1 MNLKQLEYFVH
12 VAELG
17 SFSKAALVLQIA
29 QPALSRQVRAL
40 EMDLRETLLL
50 RNGRG
55 VALTEAG
62 RRLFEHSVTILQQVA
77 QAREEL
83 GARRDEPS
91 GHITIGLPPSIA
103 RQLTLPLIDGFKRQ
117 LPKARL
123 AIVEGLSTHV
133 AEWIAT
139 GRVDVGLLHNPESQA
154 SLEIT
159 PVLEEPLCL
168 VEPLTAPSQRP
179 ASKRTPPAAQE
190 TTVPLRELDR
200 YPLVMPERT
209 QAIRRLLESQA
220 VLAGVKLDIAWEV
233 SSIPSIID
241 LVCAGYGCGVLTASA
256 VAASPRAD
264 ELRVR
269 PLSQPQLISVLCV
282 AVSAHKRSTPL
293 IRHAQAMLQALTRA
307 LPQGTAAR

>member
-62 RRLFEHSVTILQQVA
+62 RRLFEHSVGILQLVA

-83 GARRDEPS
+83 GARRDEPA

-103 RQLTLPLIDGFKRQ
+103 RQLTLPLIDGFQ
-117 LPKARL
+117 QDLPKARL

-168 VEPLTAPSQRP
+168 VEPITPKAPR
-179 ASKRTPPAAQE
+179 AGTRRAAGHATE
-190 TTVPLRELDR
+190 GTVPLREIGR

-220 VLAGVKLDIAWEV
+220 VLAGVRLNIAWEV

-256 VAASPRAD
+256 VAASSRAG

-269 PLSQPQLISVLCV
+269 PLTQPQLVSVLCV
-282 AVSAHKRSTPL
+282 AVSTHKRSTPL
-293 IRHAQAMLQALTRA
+293 IRQAQAMLQALTRA
-307 LPQGTAAR
+307 LPQGTGAR

>member
-62 RRLFEHSVTILQQVA
+62 RRLFEHSVGILQLVA

-83 GARRDEPS
+83 GSQRDDPA

-103 RQLTLPLIDGFKRQ
+103 RQLTLPLIDGFRRE
-117 LPKARL
+117 LPRGRL
-123 AIVEGLSTHV
+123 AVVEGLSTHV
-133 AEWIAT
+133 TEWIIT
-139 GRVDVGLLHNPESQA
+139 GRVDVGLLHNPEAQPA
-154 SLEIT
+154 LEIT

-168 VEPLTAPSQRP
+168 VEPITPGRP
-179 ASKRTPPAAQE
+179 RAAAGDADA
-190 TTVPLRELDR
+190 VPLRELGR
-200 YPLVMPERT
+200 YPLVMPERHQT
-209 QAIRRLLESQA
+209 IRRLLESQA
-220 VLAGVKLDIAWEV
+220 VLAGVPLNIAWEV
-233 SSIPSIID
+233 SSVPSIID
-241 LVCAGYGCGVLTASA
+241 LVCAGYGHGVLTASA
-256 VAASPRAD
+256 VAASSRAA

-269 PLSQPQLISVLCV
+269 PLVEPQLVSVLCM

-293 IRHAQAMLQALTRA
+293 IRHAMGMLQALVQA
-307 LPQGTAAR
+307 LPQGRE

>member
-62 RRLFEHSVTILQQVA
+62 RRLFEHSVGILQLVS
-77 QAREEL
+77 QAREDL
-83 GARRDEPS
+83 GTQRDEPA
-91 GHITIGLPPSIA
+91 GHITVGLPPSIA
-103 RQLTLPLIDGFKRQ
+103 RQLTLPLIDGFRRE
-117 LPKARL
+117 LPRARL

-133 AEWIAT
+133 AEWITT
-139 GRVDVGLLHNPESQA
+139 GRVDVGLLHNPEASP
-154 SLEIT
+154 SLEIE

-168 VEPLTAPSQRP
+168 VEP
-179 ASKRTPPAAQE
+179 AAAARRRAAAGSE
-190 TTVPLRELDR
+190 GSLPLRELSR
-200 YPLVMPERT
+200 YPLVMPERN

-220 VLAGVKLDIAWEV
+220 VLAGVQLNIAWEV
-233 SSIPSIID
+233 SSIPAIID
-241 LVCAGYGCGVLTASA
+241 LVCGGYGHGVLTASA
-256 VAASPRAD
+256 VAASPRAA

-269 PLSQPQLISVLCV
+269 PLMQPQLISVLCV
-282 AVSAHKRSTPL
+282 AVSSHKRSTPL
-293 IRHAQAMLQALTRA
+293 IREVHKMLRTLARA
-307 LPQGTAAR
+307 LPQGDG

>member
-62 RRLFEHSVTILQQVA
+62 RRLFEHSVGILQLVS

-83 GARRDEPS
+83 GSQRDEPA
-91 GHITIGLPPSIA
+91 GHITIGLPPSLA
-103 RQLTLPLIDGFKRQ
+103 RQLTLPLIDGFRRE
-117 LPKARL
+117 LPKGRL

-139 GRVDVGLLHNPESQA
+139 GRVDLGLLHNPEAQPA
-154 SLEIT
+154 LEIA
-159 PVLEEPLCL
+159 PILEEPLCL
-168 VEPLTAPSQRP
+168 VEPAGQPRRRGTLALVQS
-179 ASKRTPPAAQE
+179 A
-190 TTVPLRELDR
+190 VPLRELAR
-200 YPLVMPERT
+200 HPLVMPERH
-209 QAIRRLLESQA
+209 QAIRKLLESQA
-220 VLAGVKLDIAWEV
+220 LLAGVPLNIAWEV
-233 SSIPSIID
+233 SSIPAILD
-241 LVCAGYGCGVLTASA
+241 LVCAGYGHGVLTASA
-256 VAASPRAD
+256 VAASSRAA

-269 PLSQPQLISVLCV
+269 PLTEPRLLSVLCI
-282 AVSAHKRSTPL
+282 AVSAHKRSSPL
-293 IRHAQAMLQALTRA
+293 IRSARKMLEALVRE
-307 LPQGTAAR
+307 LPQGRD

>member
-62 RRLFEHSVTILQQVA
+62 RRLFEHSVGILQLVS

-83 GARRDEPS
+83 GAQRDEPA

-103 RQLTLPLIDGFKRQ
+103 RQLTLPLIDGFRRE

-139 GRVDVGLLHNPESQA
+139 GRVDVGLLHNPESQPA
-154 SLEIT
+154 LEIT
-159 PVLEEPLCL
+159 PVLEETLCL
-168 VEPLTAPSQRP
+168 VEPTAPKPPR
-179 ASKRTPPAAQE
+179 AGSKRATGNP
-190 TTVPLRELDR
+190 TDSTVPLRELGR

-256 VAASPRAD
+256 VAASSRAS

-269 PLSQPQLISVLCV
+269 PLTQPQLISVLCV

-293 IRHAQAMLQALTRA
+293 IRQAQAMLKAMARA
-307 LPQGTAAR
+307 LPQGLAAR